1 MISHYKFVRLLSFL
15 FIGIL
20 LWPFHLSARE
30 DLAVSDSP
38 VQLNPNGISSSTEC
52 GKCHQDIYSSWK
64 NSLHADA
71 SENQVFRTAYMQAYF
86 ERGDEALK
94 TCLKCHA
101 PVAFLNNDLK
111 LAQKI
116 TREGISCDYCHSTT
130 EILPSG
136 PRFEFGLLKQGP
148 LQNVT
153 SPVHKTRFNK
163 LFKESRFC
171 GSCHDYESAN
181 GVKLIETYSEW
192 MQGPYPAK
200 GKQCQSCHMRKIAG
214 KVVATEVKPTPEI
227 EISSHDIAGG
237 HATSKR
243 EDSIDIKITS
253 IIKFKQKIE
262 ITVDVTNKGA
272 GHKIPTGI
280 PSKKL
285 VLQVSVQSKSGETY
299 QMLQKVYHKSLAD
312 SNGDIVIAD
321 ADLLMGKA
329 VKILSDNRLAPLE
342 TRREKF
348 TFFVPDEKDQKVSAA
363 VYYDHNPKVIQPA
376 PIHIKLHEVFET
388 IRP

>member
-1 MISHYKFVRLLSFL
+1 MPHYLPAKEVPAEGFPS
-15 FIGIL
+15 
-20 LWPFHLSARE
+20 
-30 DLAVSDSP
+30 
-38 VQLNPNGISSSTEC
+38 VQLNPNGFTSSTEC

-71 SENQVFRTAYMQAYF
+71 TENQVFKAAFMQAYF
-86 ERGDEALK
+86 ERGDEARK
-94 TCLKCHA
+94 NCLKCHA
-101 PVAFLNNDLK
+101 PIANLTNDFK

-116 TREGISCDYCHSTT
+116 TQEGINCDYCHSTA
-130 EILPSG
+130 EILPTG

-153 SPVHKTRFNK
+153 SPVHKTRFNA
-163 LFKESRFC
+163 LFKESRLC
-171 GSCHDYESAN
+171 SGCHEYESAN

-214 KVVATEVKPTPEI
+214 KVVAAEIKQTPEK

-237 HATSKR
+237 HSTSKR
-243 EDSIDIKITS
+243 EDSIDIKIAS
-253 IIKFKQKIE
+253 IVKFKQKVE
-262 ITVDVTNKGA
+262 VLVDVTNKGA
-272 GHKIPTGI
+272 GHKIPTGM

-285 VLQVSVQSKSGETY
+285 VLQVSIQSKSGETF
-299 QMLQKVYHKSLAD
+299 QMNQKVYHKSLAD
-312 SNGDIVIAD
+312 SNGNLVVTD

-329 VKILSDNRLAPLE
+329 VKIISDNRLAPLE

-348 TFFVPDEKDQKVSAA
+348 TFFIPDEKDQRVSAA
-363 VYYDHNPKVIQPA
+363 VFYDHNPKVVQTT
-376 PIHIKLHEVFET
+376 PIHIKLHEVFEA